1 MCGISGIINFNQK
14 INSKEVNK
22 MNLATRHRGP
32 DDEKIVDLKFSSLGI
47 LRLSIVDLTE
57 MSNQPFCDKDREII
71 VTYNGEIYNFKELKN
86 KYFKNTI
93 FKSKGDGEIIL
104 HLYKKFG
111 IHFVNLINGMFS
123 ICIVDEKFDKIFLVR
138 DRFGIKPLY
147 YYHDQKEGNL
157 IFCSEIKGIVN
168 TSLYKKEMNLR
179 EAKIYLKKGFI
190 NSTSETWFKDIYQVQ
205 AGTYISF
212 DRNKLKKN
220 KYYLLEEKINE
231 DLDNNNITFNETLN
245 NIKEK
250 MLSSY
255 DEHKNFDVKGGL
267 HVSGGTDSAIISA
280 LAKIFKLN
288 KHLNTYTFTF
298 ENEKFSELEDAKL
311 IANSCNLSSKSSLL
325 KDDKV
330 ENYLYKVLDAE
341 FEPFSSLRV
350 LSQHHLYETYK
361 KDIRV
366 VIDGSGG
373 DEIGA
378 GYVYYALPWYFDIL
392 NDQKVS
398 REKDRFYKLANYAK
412 NETVSLQQFIT
423 GSVNQTFS
431 PGSSTVDGSIHS
443 GNDLLNP
450 ELNKNAETE
459 NFKMKK
465 PFKSYLRNA
474 QYADLYHLKLPRA
487 LRYVDRASMSNSIE
501 ARVPLLDHNLVEACF
516 QAPSRF
522 KIVNNQQ
529 RALFKYNFKGQINK
543 KVLFKNKRT
552 IADPQSFWLKNNLK
566 NLTQDIF
573 YDKEF
578 NKHNFL
584 DKKKFLKYY
593 ENFLNYPKHFNTFF
607 IFQVLIMELWIN
619 NILKKN

>member
-32 DDEKIVDLKFSSLGI
+32 DDEKIVDLKFSCLGI

-57 MSNQPFCDKDREII
+57 MSNQPFHDKNRKVVI
-71 VTYNGEIYNFKELKN
+71 TYNGEIYNFKDLKN

-111 IHFVNLINGMFS
+111 INFINLIKGMFS
-123 ICIVDEKFDKIFLVR
+123 ICIIDEKYDKIFLIR

-147 YYHDQKEGNL
+147 YYHDQKEKSL

-168 TSLYKKEMNLR
+168 TSLYKKEINLN
-179 EAKIYLKKGFI
+179 EAEIYLKKGFI
-190 NSTSETWFKDIYQVQ
+190 NSTNETWFKNIYQVP

-220 KYYLLEEKINE
+220 NYYLLEEQIDE
-231 DLDNNNITFNETLN
+231 DLDNKKITFNQTLK

-250 MLSSY
+250 MLLSY
-255 DEHKNFDVKGGL
+255 DEHKNFDVQGGL
-267 HVSGGTDSAIISA
+267 HVSGGTDSAVISA

-288 KHLNTYTFTF
+288 DNLKTYTFTF
-298 ENEKFSELEDAKL
+298 ENKKFSELEDAKV
-311 IANSCNLSSKSSLL
+311 IANSCNLLSKSSLL
-325 KDDKV
+325 KDSEV

-361 KDIRV
+361 KDLKVI
-366 VIDGSGG
+366 IDGSGG

-378 GYVYYALPWYFDIL
+378 GYIYYALPWYFDIL
-392 NDQKVS
+392 NDQRVKK
-398 REKDRFYKLANYAK
+398 EKDRFYKLANFAK
-412 NETVSLQQFIT
+412 NETISLQHFIT

-443 GNDLLNP
+443 GNNLMNP
-450 ELNKNAETE
+450 EFINSKSSDS
-459 NFKMKK
+459 FKIKK
-465 PFKSYLRNA
+465 PFTSYLRNA

-501 ARVPLLDHNLVEACF
+501 SRVPLLDHNLVEACF

-522 KIVNNQQ
+522 KIINNQQ
-529 RALFKYNFKGQINK
+529 RALFKYNFKKQISKNILFRNK
-543 KVLFKNKRT
+543 KT

-566 NLTQDIF
+566 KLTQDIF
-573 YDKEF
+573 YDDKF
-578 NKHNFL
+578 DKHNFL
-584 DKKKFLKYY
+584 DKK
-593 ENFLNYPKHFNTFF
+593 NF
-607 IFQVLIMELWIN
+607 
-619 NILKKN
+619 